1 MKKVL
6 ALALV
11 LVFALGMFAGCGSK
25 TEPTSASDLE
35 YVKGKGAL
43 IVGITDFAPMDYRDD
58 NGEWTGF
65 DAEFARAFAEKIGVK
80 AEFIEIEWDSKLE
93 ELNAKSIDCIWN
105 GMTITDELRAG
116 TSVSDAYVRNAQ
128 VVVMA
133 NDKLAQYADVD
144 SLAGL
149 QFAVEAGSAGASAA
163 KDNGLTAV
171 EVNAQADAL
180 MEVASGSADACII
193 DLTMANAMTG
203 EGTSYADLGYSI
215 ELSPEEYG
223 VSFRSGSDI
232 TAEFNKVMQE
242 LRDDGTLQNLAD
254 KYQLTLA

>member
-6 ALALV
+6 AFALILAL
-11 LVFALGMFAGCGSK
+11 ALAMFAGCGGK
-25 TEPTSASDLE
+25 GGETTNSDLA
-35 YVKGKGAL
+35 YVQGKGKL
-43 IVGITDFAPMDYRDD
+43 VVGITDFEPMDYRDE
-58 NGEWTGF
+58 NGEWIGF
-65 DAEFARAFAEKIGVK
+65 DAEFARLFAEKIGVE
-80 AEFIEIEWDSKLE
+80 AEFIEIDWDSKLE

-116 TSVSDAYVRNAQ
+116 TSVTDAYVRNAQ
-128 VVVMA
+128 VVVMESA
-133 NDKLAQYADVD
+133 KLAEYPDVE

-171 EVNAQADAL
+171 SVNSQADAL

-203 EGTSYADLGYSI
+203 EGTSYASLGYTI

-223 VSFRSGSDI
+223 VSFRTGSDL
-232 TAEFNKVMQE
+232 TAQFNTIMAE
-242 LRDDGTLQNLAD
+242 LRADGTLQALAD
-254 KYQLTLA
+254 KYELTLA